1 MKILHVIPSFFP
13 AHYYGGPVQ
22 SVYQLCR
29 ALASA
34 GHQIRVLTTNAS
46 GPKSELYVMP
56 GVEIELTQGLR
67 AIYCKRHFREDM
79 APAML
84 TPLPGLLRWADVVHL
99 TAVYSLPT
107 IPALV
112 GCKAMD
118 KPLLWSPR
126 GSLQHWEGSTK
137 LVAKRIWNGFC
148 RALLPRRVILHVTSE
163 QEAEESLAH
172 YPGVQAAM
180 IPNGIEAPAVAEHK
194 TGDGMLRIVFLGRLH
209 AKKGIENLL
218 EACAGLTH
226 AALSWSL
233 VIAGTGDPAYAATLR
248 ARIAA
253 LGIAQHVNMVGE
265 IVGEGKRQL
274 FESADLA
281 VFPSYTENFGLVI
294 AEALSYGV
302 PVIASRGT
310 PWSEVVSRGCGL
322 WVDNDPQTLRE
333 SILQMS
339 TMPLETMGR
348 RGREWMLSE
357 FDWQNVARRTTSI
370 YERLLNG
377 AATDQ
382 AVFLAPRLT

>member
-1 MKILHVIPSFFP
+1 
-13 AHYYGGPVQ
+13 
-22 SVYQLCR
+22 
-29 ALASA
+29 
-34 GHQIRVLTTNAS
+34 
-46 GPKSELYVMP
+46 MP
-56 GVEIELTQGLR
+56 GVEIKLAQRLR
-67 AIYCKRHFREDM
+67 AIYCKRHFQEDM

-84 TPLPGLLRWADVVHL
+84 TALPSLLRWADVVHL
-99 TAVYSLPT
+99 TAVYSFPT
-107 IPALV
+107 IPTLL

-126 GSLQHWEGSTK
+126 GSLQHWEGSTR
-137 LVAKRIWNGFC
+137 LALKRIWNSFC
-148 RALLPRRVILHVTSE
+148 RPLLPRRVMLHVTSD

-172 YPGVQAAM
+172 YPGLQSAT
-180 IPNGIEAPAVAEHK
+180 IPNGIETPVVTEHK
-194 TGDGMLRIVFLGRLH
+194 TGDGTLRIVFLGRLH

-218 EACAGLTH
+218 DACAGLTH

-233 VIAGTGDPAYAATLR
+233 VIAGTGDSAYAATLR
-248 ARIAA
+248 ARIEA
-253 LGIAQHVNMVGE
+253 LGIAKYVNMVGE

-310 PWSEVVSRGCGL
+310 PWSEVVARGCGL

-339 TMPLETMGR
+339 TMPLETIGR
-348 RGREWMLSE
+348 RGREWMLSD

-377 AATDQ
+377 AVTDQ